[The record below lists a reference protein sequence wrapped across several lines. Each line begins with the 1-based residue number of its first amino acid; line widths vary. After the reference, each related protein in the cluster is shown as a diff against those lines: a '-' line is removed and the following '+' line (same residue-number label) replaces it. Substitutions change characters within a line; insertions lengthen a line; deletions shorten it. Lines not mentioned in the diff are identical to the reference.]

1 MIYTHNLK
9 HSVPNKIVLIG
20 ASTGG
25 PGQIQKII
33 IALPKMHSTS
43 VIIAQ
48 HMVKDFLPSFVK
60 RLQEISFNSV
70 LMAEE
75 HQSIQKGFI
84 YICDGNTSVKKEHS
98 DLLFAQQ
105 NAPQNSYNPNIN
117 VLFNSLVPF
126 TKDIEIMSVI
136 LTGIGDDGVHG
147 CEQLSLN
154 NSRCI
159 TESEKSAIVDGM
171 PNRARAVVPN
181 IKVLDIGDIINE
193 IKDFCE

>member
-1 MIYTHNLK
+1 MK
-9 HSVPNKIVLIG
+9 HSVPSKVVLIG

-33 IALPKMHSTS
+33 IALQKMNSTS

-60 RLQEISFNSV
+60 RLQEISFNNVS
-70 LMAEE
+70 MAEE
-75 HQSIQKGFI
+75 HQSIQSGFI

-98 DLLFAQQ
+98 DLLFVQH
-105 NAPQNSYNPNIN
+105 NATENSYNPNIN
-117 VLFNSLVPF
+117 ILFNSLVPF

-136 LTGIGDDGVHG
+136 LTGIGDDGVQG

-154 NSRCI
+154 NSRCL
-159 TESEKSAIVDGM
+159 TESEQSAIVDGM
-171 PNRARAVVPN
+171 PNRARAVIEN
-181 IKVLDIGDIINE
+181 IEVLDIKDIVTE
-193 IKDFCE
+193 IKEFCE